1 MFYLTTRITRLSDC
15 DGTHYIVH
23 RHSIMTG
30 VRPLRLLALCVA
42 VNIKFLHAL
51 FQEGAGNIFVRLADK
66 RNMKQTRSS
75 LQTKI
80 L

>member
-1 MFYLTTRITRLSDC
+1 MP
-15 DGTHYIVH
+15 
-23 RHSIMTG
+23 G

-42 VNIKFLHAL
+42 ANIKFLLAL
-51 FQEGAGNIFVRLADK
+51 FQEDAGNIFVRLADK
-66 RNMKQTRSS
+66 RNMKQTRST